1 MSITVE
7 KLSKV
12 VDIKKKSSFKRT
24 VHSTLRCNKSQNVKE
39 FVSIFDCFLVL
50 VNKGSYFFDG
60 ANFRFFEGGHFTTLI
75 STWVYEIDTQN
86 NRIFTQTLY
95 IFLKQ

>member
-1 MSITVE
+1 LSITVE

-75 STWVYEIDTQN
+75 SAYSTGMETSWN
-86 NRIFTQTLY
+86 
-95 IFLKQ
+95 